1 MPIVF
6 IFVSSFVR
14 KPAKLCHVTHL
25 RVEEDLRAEEL
36 LVADVD
42 LEGLLGDGVD
52 AAVLLDVLV
61 GVGVELVELF
71 GDVGADV
78 AVALL
83 DGLGRLQRLL
93 RRDPDLALA
102 QQALQNLK
110 LLGTLGHLLGLSYQL
125 APFTNMELQHTMQ
138 RTCTYLR

>member
-1 MPIVF
+1 M
-6 IFVSSFVR
+6 
-14 KPAKLCHVTHL
+14 
-25 RVEEDLRAEEL
+25 EEDLRAEEL

-42 LEGLLGDGVD
+42 LEWLLGDGVD

-102 QQALQNLK
+102 QQALQNLI
-110 LLGTLGHLLGLSYQL
+110 LLDTLGSYPIGPSL
-125 APFTNMELQHTMQ
+125 
-138 RTCTYLR
+138 

>member
-1 MPIVF
+1 M
-6 IFVSSFVR
+6 
-14 KPAKLCHVTHL
+14 
-25 RVEEDLRAEEL
+25 EEDLRAEEL

-93 RRDPDLALA
+93 GRDPDLALA
-102 QQALQNLK
+102 QQALQNLI
-110 LLGTLGHLLGLSYQL
+110 LLDTLGSY
-125 APFTNMELQHTMQ
+125 PIGPNH
-138 RTCTYLR
+138 

>member
-1 MPIVF
+1 M
-6 IFVSSFVR
+6 
-14 KPAKLCHVTHL
+14 
-25 RVEEDLRAEEL
+25 EEDLWSEEL
-36 LVADVD
+36 FVADVD

-83 DGLGRLQRLL
+83 DGLGRLQGLL
-93 RRDPDLALA
+93 GRDADLALS
-102 QQALQNLK
+102 QQALNLQFDGEGQFGDYEFLTFK
-110 LLGTLGHLLGLSYQL
+110 IDLQL
-125 APFTNMELQHTMQ
+125 FDGIFPDLV
-138 RTCTYLR
+138 L